1 MTNRAQ
7 RLGQSGERLAAD
19 FLEKQGYSI
28 VDRNVRRR
36 EGEIDIVAVDGDTL
50 VLAEVKVRRP
60 TGAGKATESLS
71 DAKKRRM
78 SELAIAYAADHPELP
93 ANLRIDLIAI
103 DLKVDGSVGSVQ
115 HVKSAVER

>member
-60 TGAGKATESLS
+60 TGTGKATESLS
-71 DAKKRRM
+71 EAKKRRM
-78 SELAIAYAADHPELP
+78 SELAIAYGADHPELP
-93 ANLRIDLIAI
+93 VNLRIDLIAI

>member
-7 RLGQSGERLAAD
+7 RLGRSGERLAAD

-60 TGAGKATESLS
+60 TGTGKATESLS
-71 DAKKRRM
+71 EAKKRRM
-78 SELAIAYAADHPELP
+78 SELAIAYGADHPELP
-93 ANLRIDLIAI
+93 VHLRIDLTPI
-103 DLKVDGSVGSVQ
+103 DPTVDGSFGPAQ
-115 HVKSAVER
+115 PGQRAVHR